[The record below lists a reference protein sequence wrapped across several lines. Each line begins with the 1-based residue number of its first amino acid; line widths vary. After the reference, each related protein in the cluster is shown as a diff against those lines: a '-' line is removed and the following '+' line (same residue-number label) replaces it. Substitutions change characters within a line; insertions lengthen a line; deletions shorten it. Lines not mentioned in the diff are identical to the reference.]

1 MPERPN
7 ERERIPAPL
16 LKRRL
21 PSGRGAMLQPNVTGD
36 GDARLTPWFW
46 LMVAITGV
54 VTGLFGDLLMLIL
67 FTIEHI
73 AFGVP
78 ESGDGFTATVAGTDT
93 VHRLL
98 PLLIAGL
105 VGGPAWYLLR
115 RFTPGRKSEVDEVLW
130 TGEGRL
136 SFRRSFGTSVISEI
150 VVGLGASLGREA
162 APKLMGG
169 VAGNLLSEWGKLS
182 PAQQRLLVACG
193 GGSGLACVYN
203 VPLGGALFTAEV
215 LIGSVTLPTVLP
227 ALACSSIATMTAW
240 ILLPQHATYL
250 NIPSYAL
257 HPQLV
262 VWALLVGPIVGG
274 LAAAYIRL
282 IGWLSYHRIAGWAS
296 IVAPLIAF
304 ALLGLIALKYP
315 QLYGN
320 GKGMAHDA
328 FLGLGSLALL
338 GALSVLKPLVTALC
352 LGSGASGGLFTP
364 VMSTGTVF
372 GGFLG
377 VVWSHLWAGAPIGAY
392 AMIGAAAMIGSGMQ
406 APLAALALVLEL
418 THSGFSLM
426 VPMVLATVIA
436 TAITRWI
443 DGYSIYSSRISAAP
457 TGSIPLAPIA

>member
-1 MPERPN
+1 MPAN
-7 ERERIPAPL
+7 ERERVPPPL

-36 GDARLTPWFW
+36 GDARLTIRFW
-46 LMVAITGV
+46 GLVVVTGV
-54 VTGLFGDLLMLIL
+54 ATGLFGDLMMLLL
-67 FTIEHI
+67 FTVEHL
-73 AFGVP
+73 AWGTP
-78 ESGDGFTATVAGTDT
+78 ESGNGFTAAVAGTGL
-93 VHRLL
+93 VHRTV
-98 PLLIAGL
+98 PLLIAG
-105 VGGPAWYLLR
+105 VFGGPAWYLLR

-136 SFRRSFGTSVISEI
+136 SFRRSFGTAVISEI

-162 APKLMGG
+162 APKLLGG

-182 PAQQRLLVACG
+182 PAQQRFLVACG
-193 GGSGLACVYN
+193 GGAGLACVYN

-215 LIGSVTLPTVLP
+215 LLGSITLPTVLP
-227 ALACSSIATMTAW
+227 ALACSGVATMTAW
-240 ILLPQHATYL
+240 LLLPQHATYV
-250 NIPSYAL
+250 NVPAFTL

-262 VWALLVGPIVGG
+262 VWAVIIGPIVGV

-282 IGWLSYHRIAGWAS
+282 IGWLSHHRVTGVPS
-296 IVAPLIAF
+296 IFAPLLAF
-304 ALLGLIALKYP
+304 AVLAALGTAYP

-338 GALSVLKPLVTALC
+338 GALSLLKPLITAAC

-364 VMSTGTVF
+364 VMSTGAVL

-377 VVWSHLWAGAPIGAY
+377 LVWGQLWSGAPTGAY
-392 AMIGAAAMIGSGMQ
+392 AMIGATAMIGAAMQ
-406 APLAALALVLEL
+406 APLSGLVLVLEL
-418 THSGFSLM
+418 THSGFALM
-426 VPMVLATVIA
+426 VPMIVATAVA

-457 TGSIPLAPIA
+457 SGSVPLDPIA